1 MDEKI
6 KKLERELAEW
16 KARAEKAEKEA
27 ADLRKEI
34 EELKKQLKDK
44 NVRITELET
53 ENLTLKEK
61 VKNLEKKVRT
71 HPHTCAHADATA
83 TRPSLFHV
91 VQVGRSLSRA
101 VRRRAQEA
109 AGAGG
114 EAHVQRWRLR
124 RAARPTQEGED

>member
-6 KKLERELAEW
+6 KKLERDLAEW

-71 HPHTCAHADATA
+71 TWTHAHT
-83 TRPSLFHV
+83 SQFHTSRN
-91 VQVGRSLSRA
+91 RSLTMTPSMTTS
-101 VRRRAQEA
+101 
-109 AGAGG
+109 
-114 EAHVQRWRLR
+114 
-124 RAARPTQEGED
+124 ARSCRS